1 MKLIKMIFIFLI
13 LMMMGIIIS
22 FADTK
27 SKNEYNELIQT
38 FINTE
43 AKFNF
48 YNIKA
53 NGSINYNISKEEMV
67 DMCTEILN
75 NLGLEESDLAWEEIW
90 NKDEKQIH
98 LTGKIEDESISI
110 IFIKKNAEE
119 AHIMVD
125 ILQNK
130 VYKNIVGV
138 YTVLEN
144 TLEKFAINADINTCI
159 SGEYSKKLHL
169 SKCNDILTKI
179 LYNMNAQEVDRIQE
193 ENFISVTADSKIL
206 QENDLEYLGNNIN
219 LNIGMRYSEDED
231 KTLIY
236 LATPIIKLDY

>member
-13 LMMMGIIIS
+13 LMMMGILIS

-98 LTGKIEDESISI
+98 LSGKIEDESISI
-110 IFIKKNAEE
+110 IFIKKNDEE

-169 SKCNDILTKI
+169 SKCDDILKKI

-206 QENDLEYLGNNIN
+206 QGNDLEYLGNNIN

>member
-13 LMMMGIIIS
+13 LMMMGILIS

-48 YNIKA
+48 YNIKV

-169 SKCNDILTKI
+169 SKCDDILTKI

>member
-13 LMMMGIIIS
+13 LMMMGILIS

>member
-13 LMMMGIIIS
+13 LMMMGILIS

-169 SKCNDILTKI
+169 SKCDDILTKI

>member
-1 MKLIKMIFIFLI
+1 MKLIKMICIFLI
-13 LMMMGIIIS
+13 LMMMGILIS

-27 SKNEYNELIQT
+27 SKNEYNELIRT

-98 LTGKIEDESISI
+98 LNGKIEDESISI
-110 IFIKKNAEE
+110 IFIKKNDEE

-159 SGEYSKKLHL
+159 SGEYSEKLHL
-169 SKCNDILTKI
+169 SKCDDILTKI

-206 QENDLEYLGNNIN
+206 QGNDLEYLGNNIN

-236 LATPIIKLDY
+236 IATPIIKLDY

>member
-13 LMMMGIIIS
+13 LMMMGILIS

-67 DMCTEILN
+67 DMCIEILN

-98 LTGKIEDESISI
+98 LSGKIEDESISI

-169 SKCNDILTKI
+169 SKCDDILKKI

-193 ENFISVTADSKIL
+193 ENFISVTADSNIL
-206 QENDLEYLGNNIN
+206 QGNDLEYLGNNIN

>member
-13 LMMMGIIIS
+13 LMMMGILIS

-144 TLEKFAINADINTCI
+144 TLDKFAINADINTCI

-169 SKCNDILTKI
+169 SKCDDILTKI